1 MRCKVDEAD
10 RKGSLTVRLRTGPNN
25 RGEERCG
32 VRRKAR
38 MRRYL
43 HSCKREGAAQ
53 EQKKEQEPR
62 RSRRGARA
70 ARLFGIFGGASG
82 WRAVFDGIRAL
93 STETGACLRRRV
105 LACLRRCLLPHKKLR
120 TRCLG
125 PGVFRSAGAS
135 CAPVALSLFLL
146 GGCRAH
152 DDLHQVAVIEHL
164 AGHGLYVGVG

>member
-1 MRCKVDEAD
+1 MNRTE
-10 RKGSLTVRLRTGPNN
+10 KGLCRLGCGTGPNN

-43 HSCKREGAAQ
+43 HSCKRRSRAGAGKGAGAVQ
-53 EQKKEQEPR
+53 EQTR
-62 RSRRGARA
+62 RTCRQTLRYLWRA
-70 ARLFGIFGGASG
+70 NG

-93 STETGACLRRRV
+93 STETGPAYGGVCS
-105 LACLRRCLLPHKKLR
+105 LAYGGVCCCTKKLR

>member
-1 MRCKVDEAD
+1 MNRTE
-10 RKGSLTVRLRTGPNN
+10 KGLCRLGCGTGPNN
-25 RGEERCG
+25 RGGERRG
-32 VRRKAR
+32 VHRKAR
-38 MRRYL
+38 ML
-43 HSCKREGAAQ
+43 DICTAVSEGAV
-53 EQKKEQEPR
+53 QEPC
-62 RSRRGARA
+62 RSRKRSRSRAGADA
-70 ARLFGIFGGASG
+70 AHVPPDSSVSGGASG

-93 STETGACLRRRV
+93 STETGPAYGGVCS
-105 LACLRRCLLPHKKLR
+105 LACGGVCCRTKKLR

>member
-1 MRCKVDEAD
+1 MKRTE
-10 RKGSLTVRLRTGPNN
+10 KGLCRLGCGTGPNN
-25 RGEERCG
+25 RGGERRG
-32 VRRKAR
+32 VHRKAR
-38 MRRYL
+38 ML
-43 HSCKREGAAQ
+43 DICTAVSEEASQ
-53 EQKKEQEPR
+53 EQKKEQELR

-70 ARLFGIFGGASG
+70 ARLSGIFGGANG

-93 STETGACLRRRV
+93 FTETGPAYGGVCS
-105 LACLRRCLLPHKKLR
+105 LAYGGVCCCTKKLR